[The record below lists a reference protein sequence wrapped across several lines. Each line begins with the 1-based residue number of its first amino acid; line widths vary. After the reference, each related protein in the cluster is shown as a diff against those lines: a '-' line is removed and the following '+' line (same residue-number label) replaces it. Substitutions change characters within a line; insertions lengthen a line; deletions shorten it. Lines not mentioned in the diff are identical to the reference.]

1 MKVRCERLLSPTTG
15 VPIERSPLL
24 TVGREYLVL
33 SVIAQPGTRIL
44 LRLIDDEGRS
54 PSLWDARMFTTTSTR
69 IPPNWG
75 IRLGEDGVLTIEPTK
90 WLHDGFWERY
100 FDGDMCA
107 VAEFDAGLKLLRDQ
121 SE

>member
-15 VPIERSPLL
+15 EPIERSPLL

-33 SVIAQPGTRIL
+33 SVIAQPGTRVLI
-44 LRLIDDEGRS
+44 RLIDDEGHS
-54 PSLWDARMFTTTSTR
+54 PSLWDVRMFTTTSTR

-75 IRLGEDGVLTIEPTK
+75 ICLDKDGVLTIEPTE
-90 WLHDGFWERY
+90 WQHDGFWEKY
-100 FDGDMCA
+100 FDGDTRA
-107 VAEFDAGLKLLRDQ
+107 VTEFETGLRLLREQ